1 MAGIWGKGLKSSRRL
16 ASARKVPRGF
26 SDQPMPQKEG
36 QTKKKAASIP
46 AGREL

>member
-1 MAGIWGKGLKSSRRL
+1 LGKRAEVVKTSRIGPKSATR
-16 ASARKVPRGF
+16 F